1 MILWFLG
8 SQTEGRRITIE
19 VLSSKEVASVTVDGA
34 KVGLLMAQSVFF
46 AYLSNKQIQGIK
58 HRRPWLALC
67 SEQSCSTNL

>member
-46 AYLSNKQIQGIK
+46 AYLSNK
-58 HRRPWLALC
+58 
-67 SEQSCSTNL
+67 